1 MRARAIREGSVG
13 LLILLSVGLFGG
25 LVLWLRGFNAGG
37 GTYQATFVF
46 ENTLG
51 MQPGTAVRYRGVPVG
66 RVLAIR
72 PTANAVEV
80 TAEIIQAELP
90 IPSDS
95 RIEANQSGLIGETT
109 IDITPNR
116 ALADAELVF
125 TPTGADCDSAVIICS
140 GDELPGQVGASYEA
154 LLRSADELAKAFAD
168 PDLLEQLK
176 LTLASTTDLAD
187 SAIALTEELTVLS
200 AQAQDELG
208 PLFASAGAAADDVGA
223 AARQFEILG
232 QDAGAAARQFEVT
245 GQDVSSLLA
254 ANRANITATLDNINQ
269 GSTHLLDIAATLGP
283 VVQDGELI
291 PNLELLVANAAAAAE
306 DVGAI
311 TATLNTPTNLVTIQ
325 QTLDSARGVFQSA
338 QKVLAD
344 VDDLTGDPVLR
355 NNIRQLINGLSD
367 LVSLTHRLDLSA
379 QLATAYDGSPAALPP
394 GLILTPLSPEQLVAV
409 SHQTDP
415 KPLLVALGDRY
426 YRVSPTPQP

>member
-25 LVLWLRGFNAGG
+25 LVLWLRGFNASG

-46 ENTLG
+46 DNTLG

-66 RVLAIR
+66 RVLTIR
-72 PTANAVEV
+72 PTANAVQV
-80 TAEIIQAELP
+80 TAEITQADLQ
-90 IPSDS
+90 IPADS

-116 ALADAELVF
+116 TLSSAELSLA
-125 TPTGADCDSAVIICS
+125 PTETDCDSAVIICS
-140 GDELPGQVGASYEA
+140 GDELTGQVGASYEA

-168 PDLLEQLK
+168 PELLEQLK
-176 LTLASTTDLAD
+176 LTLAGTSDLAD
-187 SAIALTEELTVLS
+187 NAIILTQELTKLS
-200 AQAQDELG
+200 MEAQGELG
-208 PLFASAGAAADDVGA
+208 PLLASAGAAAEDVGA
-223 AARQFEILG
+223 AARQFESLG
-232 QDAGAAARQFEVT
+232 QDVGVAVNQFEIT
-245 GQDVSSLLA
+245 GQEVNSLLA
-254 ANRANITATLDNINQ
+254 TNRANITATLNNINQ
-269 GSTHLLDIAATLGP
+269 GSTHLLDILATLGP

-291 PNLELLVANAAAAAE
+291 QNLELLATNAAAASA
-306 DVGAI
+306 DVEAI
-311 TATLNTPTNLVTIQ
+311 TATLNTPENLVTIQ

-367 LVSLTHRLDLSA
+367 LVSLTHRLDLNT
-379 QLATAYDGSPAALPP
+379 QLATAYDGPPTALPS
-394 GLILTPLSPEQLVAV
+394 GLILTPLSPEQLVAI
-409 SHQTDP
+409 SHQAEP
-415 KPLLVALGDRY
+415 RPLLVALGDQY